1 MGCIHICCGDGKGKT
16 TAAVGLAVRMAG
28 SGGRAVVARFLK
40 NDGSGE
46 VSALARIPG
55 ITVIPCRKTFG
66 FTWQMTK
73 EQKAEAAEYYRE
85 LLKEAFREAE
95 GAVGELRE
103 AEGAP
108 GAFRGIP
115 DGETDAADG
124 PPSGR
129 PAVLLVLDEVCGA
142 VGSGLLPE
150 EDVLSFLDRR
160 PEKLEVVLTGREPR
174 DSFLCRADYVT
185 EMKKLAHP
193 FDRGM
198 AARKGIEY

>member
-1 MGCIHICCGDGKGKT
+1 MGCIHIYCGDGKGKT

-85 LLKEAFREAE
+85 LFKEAFREAE

-103 AEGAP
+103 AEGA
-108 GAFRGIP
+108 
-115 DGETDAADG
+115 
-124 PPSGR
+124 